1 MKQSQTNRRFYNRWL
16 YKVTVRLDNPHVF
29 RHNSIDVISSS
40 KTMHRESRRLA
51 KILLSI
57 GDFQLRIERKYID
70 VYVNDRTHY
79 DELVDNFSATIKHCF
94 IPHPNL
100 TDHTISAKDIIAK
113 KLPHDRYRYKVYL
126 KAHAMPD
133 QEKKNYLKWLETQH
147 PRIYLTDNTKDWF
160 MKTSWNWDRRYMYI
174 EDEHTLLLAKMR
186 QGSVLGSIYT
196 YRV

>member
-1 MKQSQTNRRFYNRWL
+1 MKQSQTNRRFYNKWL
-16 YKVTVRLDNPHVF
+16 YKVTVRLDNPNVF
-29 RHNSIDVISSS
+29 RHNSLDVISSN
-40 KTMHRESRRLA
+40 KTMHSDSRRLA

-70 VYVNDRTHY
+70 VYVNERDHY
-79 DELVDNFSATIKHCF
+79 DEIVSNFSSTIKHCF
-94 IPHPNL
+94 VPHPNL
-100 TDHTISAKDIIAK
+100 TDQTVSAKDIIAK

-160 MKTSWNWDRRYMYI
+160 IKTSWNWDRRYMYI

-196 YRV
+196 YKV